1 MNIPRIENWSL
12 KGNNGGPY
20 DPPETR
26 RFKVSGRVFGNPKFD
41 EGERITTSHIEAVSG
56 IEVSTHSGS
65 VYQLGRP
72 SDEYLEWCREEG
84 CHVPTPD
91 EPIKSL

>member
-1 MNIPRIENWSL
+1 MSIPRIENWSL
-12 KGNNGGPY
+12 KESGGGPY

-26 RFKVSGRVFGNPKFD
+26 RFKVSGQVFGNPKFD
-41 EGERITTSHIEAVSG
+41 EGKRITTSYIEAVSG

-65 VYQLGRP
+65 VYQLGSP
-72 SDEYLEWCREEG
+72 DPDYMLWCRENG
-84 CHVPTPD
+84 CHIPTPN